1 MNFPAYVPAAVRA
14 HITTLI
20 EGDSNE
26 SHGWAASL
34 TNLDETIV
42 GIDRA
47 IETYTRLGED
57 DYLTSLKIQKSD
69 AQEHRDRLAAD
80 VDCLHRLGGDLRMR
94 GAFALLTAEFSDEKE
109 WSRFIYA
116 AWAARIDFTKYRE
129 RLKRATEL
137 KNDIAESAKI
147 LANLIRE
154 FSKTGVNG
162 PNEFYSVSELLLKTD
177 NFEMLEHNLY
187 MWKSMRHH
195 ILGELPPPDVPETK
209 DVVDSLGLVSFP
221 KIVTFQVE
229 ERGNIDPEEET
240 RNTLRYV
247 WGIAPEFSALL
258 DTVAQASLAFRPG
271 ESGMIGAAVE
281 SRQHSAKTA
290 YIRAFGNLL
299 TNSHGFVLSPP
310 IMNAMAIVANVVINL
325 PEIDVTNDDVR
336 KALKKLLKSDPEN
349 SDEK

>member
-20 EGDSNE
+20 EGDSSE
-26 SHGWAASL
+26 SHGWAVSL
-34 TNLDETIV
+34 ANLDEKIA
-42 GIDRA
+42 GIDRE
-47 IETYTRLGED
+47 IETYTRWGED
-57 DYLTSLKIQKSD
+57 YYLPSLRVQKSD
-69 AQEHRDRLAAD
+69 SQEHRVRLAAD
-80 VDCLHRLGGDLRMR
+80 VDCLHRLGVDPRMR
-94 GAFALLTAEFSDEKE
+94 GAFALLNAEFSDEKE

-116 AWAARIDFTKYRE
+116 AWAARMDFTKFRE

-162 PNEFYSVSELLLKTD
+162 PNEFYSLSELLRQTA
-177 NFEMLEHNLY
+177 NHEIRRSNLY
-187 MWKSMRHH
+187 HWQSMRHH
-195 ILGELPPPDVPETK
+195 ILGDLPPPDLPETK
-209 DVVDSLGLVSFP
+209 DVVDSIDLVSFP
-221 KIVTFQVE
+221 EIVTFQAE
-229 ERGNIDPEEET
+229 EKGNIDPEEKA
-240 RNTLRYV
+240 RNTLQYV
-247 WGIAPEFSALL
+247 WGIAPDFSALL

-271 ESGMIGAAVE
+271 ESGMIGAAIE
-281 SRQHSAKTA
+281 SRQHSAKTE

-299 TNSHGFVLSPP
+299 TNSHGSVLSPP

-336 KALKKLLKSDPEN
+336 KALKKLRK
-349 SDEK
+349 